1 MTSLLKGLGNLTQR
15 QDHDTITSL
24 LQGVGKLHVLDLL
37 AVLRVGLVGRGPELF
52 IIIGGYRNE
61 LNDFRFSSTG
71 YRYILLDFSWGPHG
85 SLHCFSRCMLMGVLQ
100 WRSLQVITKPQCC
113 CSGPYFC

>member
-1 MTSLLKGLGNLTQR
+1 MRLER

-85 SLHCFSRCMLMGVLQ
+85 SLHCFSRCMLLGVLQ

-113 CSGPYFC
+113 CIGPYFC